1 MNTPGHSSALPTP
14 TSLRGS
20 ALAAV
25 ARGEPLVV
33 MTTLAGC
40 PYCDLVRNHH
50 LLPMLRQ
57 GQLHA
62 VQLDVRDRTSN
73 LQGFD
78 GSMTTPAEQAKA
90 WKARFAPTV
99 LFLGGIAYMCRPS
112 RGSDHLLLPYMT
124 DPNAAEHASRAFG
137 AGCGFRSCQE
147 REPLRNR
154 LRTPA
159 TASRRSWE
167 DGAHEYAPGIL
178 HSRPPSDW

>member
-1 MNTPGHSSALPTP
+1 MNTPGHSSALPPP

-20 ALAAV
+20 AQAAA

-33 MTTLAGC
+33 MTSLAGC

-99 LFLGGIAYMCRPS
+99 LFLGAKGEE
-112 RGSDHLLLPYMT
+112 L
-124 DPNAAEHASRAFG
+124 AERLVGVAVPDFYGEYLDARLQQARA
-137 AGCGFRSCQE
+137 
-147 REPLRNR
+147 R
-154 LRTPA
+154 LR
-159 TASRRSWE
+159 
-167 DGAHEYAPGIL
+167 
-178 HSRPPSDW
+178 

>member
-1 MNTPGHSSALPTP
+1 MNSTGHSSALPTP

-20 ALAAV
+20 AQAAA

-33 MTTLAGC
+33 MTTLTGC

-62 VQLDVRDRTSN
+62 VQLDIRDRTGN

-78 GSMTTPAEQAKA
+78 GSMTTPAEQTKA

-99 LFLGGIAYMCRPS
+99 LF
-112 RGSDHLLLPYMT
+112 
-124 DPNAAEHASRAFG
+124 FG
-137 AGCGFRSCQE
+137 AKGEELAE
-147 REPLRNR
+147 RLVGVAVPDFYGEYLDARLQQARAR
-154 LRTPA
+154 LR
-159 TASRRSWE
+159 
-167 DGAHEYAPGIL
+167 
-178 HSRPPSDW
+178 

>member
-99 LFLGGIAYMCRPS
+99 LFLGAKGE
-112 RGSDHLLLPYMT
+112 DL
-124 DPNAAEHASRAFG
+124 AERLVGVAVPDFYGEYLDARLQQARA
-137 AGCGFRSCQE
+137 
-147 REPLRNR
+147 R
-154 LRTPA
+154 LR
-159 TASRRSWE
+159 
-167 DGAHEYAPGIL
+167 
-178 HSRPPSDW
+178 